1 MMCRV
6 AAFRLAFERH
16 RHDTLFEKVTIDEIE
31 RVVNISVAVPYLRA
45 EINVL
50 LEDYNAKLDFGCAK
64 DGPLD
69 RKSHVSTRVL
79 GTYGYAAHEYMA
91 TGKTILTN
99 INYYYL
105 LVDYAK
111 PYLTS
116 KRRVLHII
124 DQCTVGQ
131 YSSEVAARAAVLAMK
146 CLSREPKC
154 RPTVDELVNVL

>member
-1 MMCRV
+1 M
-6 AAFRLAFERH
+6 
-16 RHDTLFEKVTIDEIE
+16 
-31 RVVNISVAVPYLRA
+31 
-45 EINVL
+45 
-50 LEDYNAKLDFGCAK
+50 DYNAKLDFGCAK

-69 RKSHVSTRVL
+69 GKSHVSTRVL

-99 INYYYL
+99 INYYYYL

-116 KRRVLHII
+116 NRRVLHII

-154 RPTVDELVNVL
+154 RPTVDELVNVLEQLQELQKGWDSCRKETGRKHNGNKNVGRCLLDVVMFERE